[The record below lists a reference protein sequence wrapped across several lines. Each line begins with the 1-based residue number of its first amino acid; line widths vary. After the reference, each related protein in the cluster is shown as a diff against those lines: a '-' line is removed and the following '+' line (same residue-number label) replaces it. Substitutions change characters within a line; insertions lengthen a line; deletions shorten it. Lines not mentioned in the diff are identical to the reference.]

1 MIPSTPLEQN
11 LSFDILILQF
21 NVGVNHML
29 VEGSNGSV
37 TLDTESV
44 RIKHKGLANLLTA
57 GAHGEKSIPIANITA
72 VQFKAAGW
80 IAGYI
85 QFTLLGGLD
94 RPGGAMEATKDENAV
109 LFTKEQQPNFEAL
122 KAEVEKRM
130 QQLRQA
136 PPTAALSASAVDEL
150 ERLASLVDRGFLSRE
165 EFETKKRRILE
176 I

>member
-1 MIPSTPLEQN
+1 M
-11 LSFDILILQF
+11 LI
-21 NVGVNHML
+21 
-29 VEGSNGSV
+29 EGSNGSV
-37 TLDTESV
+37 TLETDSV

-80 IAGYI
+80 VAGYI

-122 KAEVEKRM
+122 KAVVEKRM
-130 QQLRQA
+130 KQA
-136 PPTAALSASAVDEL
+136 RHTLPQNSGASSTDEL
-150 ERLASLVDRGFLSRE
+150 ERLAGLVERGYLSRE
-165 EFETKKRRILE
+165 EFNTKKKMILG